1 MARDG
6 QAPLIVK
13 KVVEEGGHGHH
24 GGAWKVAYADF
35 VTAMMAFFLLLWLL
49 STANKETL
57 KGLAEYFS
65 DARVNTGK
73 PGGVGGVLEGI
84 TVTPFEP
91 VQPQSATPFS
101 FQVAVPMREE
111 ETSPDFELDLSGSEG
126 AEEPLD
132 AGALSDEELEAERE
146 RREQMR
152 FEQAKAAIEHALE
165 SSPELSRYRDN
176 LRIERTPE
184 GLRIQIVDQE
194 RRAMFPSG
202 SAVMYPH
209 MKKLLA
215 VVVKAIQKLPNHISI
230 RGHTDARPFSAGADY
245 DNWRLSADRANATRQ
260 ALVELGLAP
269 ERIAEVVGK
278 ADTEPLIADDPFDAR
293 NRRITLVLL
302 NSPHKS
308 GADRKDNAEGG
319 HPAAPSTADDVLGLT
334 RP

>member
-57 KGLAEYFS
+57 QGLAEYFS
-65 DARVNTGK
+65 EARVNTGK
-73 PGGVGGVLEGI
+73 PGGVGGVLEGV

-91 VQPQSATPFS
+91 VQPQTTTPFS

-111 ETSPDFELDLSGSEG
+111 ESAADFELDLSGREEG
-126 AEEPLD
+126 VDPVDAE
-132 AGALSDEELEAERE
+132 ALSDAELEAERE
-146 RREQMR
+146 RREQRR
-152 FEQAKAAIEHALE
+152 FEQAKAAIEQALE
-165 SSPELSRYRDN
+165 SSPELSRYKEN

-194 RRAMFPSG
+194 QRAMFPSG

-209 MKKLLA
+209 MRKLLA
-215 VVVKAIQKLPNHISI
+215 VVVKAVQKLPNRISI
-230 RGHTDARPFSAGADY
+230 RGHTDARPFSAAAGY
-245 DNWRLSADRANATRQ
+245 DNWRLSADRANATRK
-260 ALVELGLAP
+260 ALIELGLP
-269 ERIAEVVGK
+269 PQRIAEVVGK
-278 ADTEPLIADDPFDAR
+278 ADTEPLIADDPYDAR

-302 NSPHKS
+302 NTSHEKRGKAKPASESH
-308 GADRKDNAEGG
+308 
-319 HPAAPSTADDVLGLT
+319 HPPPSTADDTLGLT